1 MLPLCSLSA
10 MLAIV
15 FQPAFSVTYNCSS
28 LYNKI
33 PDNNDLKVV
42 CGANVISLEVNLC
55 SAQWAGFDPT
65 TLALNGQR
73 NTSQC
78 LGLAD
83 TQVDPPVI
91 RYQLPVN
98 ESQGNPCRQLYQ
110 IVDEVPDASGPFG
123 SFSSVQAVV
132 VTGYIDT
139 PKSSSGII
147 SYSTDL
153 YYHFSCRYPLE
164 YLLNNTKIV
173 ASSVSVATSD
183 NNGTFINTL
192 TMSVYND
199 SDYAFPLVAP
209 PTGLALRSKV
219 YVEVKSTNLTG
230 NFNLLLD
237 HCFATPTVYNQS
249 NTEEFDFFAGCVV
262 DAHTS
267 VTVNGISKNSR
278 FSFEAF
284 RFVIHKNM
292 DRSTIYLH
300 CIIRLCEPSKCQ
312 EIIDGCHNKR
322 RKRSMEALASEAGD
336 SATVSVGPLYTGRSD
351 TIPNALPLSSG
362 RVPSGADMVKYKG
375 LIIWIPFVTAARTL
389 LV

>member
-1 MLPLCSLSA
+1 
-10 MLAIV
+10 
-15 FQPAFSVTYNCSS
+15 
-28 LYNKI
+28 I
-33 PDNNDLKVV
+33 PNYNNDLKVV

-98 ESQGNPCRQLYQ
+98 ESQGNPCL
-110 IVDEVPDASGPFG
+110 PDASGPFG

-192 TMSVYND
+192 TMSVYNVSVD
-199 SDYAFPLVAP
+199 MQSQQFNVTCHVCNKNCTRQKTKHVAI
-209 PTGLALRSKV
+209 
-219 YVEVKSTNLTG
+219 NLQ
-230 NFNLLLD
+230 
-237 HCFATPTVYNQS
+237 HR
-249 NTEEFDFFAGCVV
+249 CVV

-300 CIIRLCEPSKCQ
+300 CIIRLCEPSK
-312 EIIDGCHNKR
+312 

-336 SATVSVGPLYTGRSD
+336 SATVSVGPLYTGRSGK
-351 TIPNALPLSSG
+351 T
-362 RVPSGADMVKYKG
+362 
-375 LIIWIPFVTAARTL
+375 
-389 LV
+389 